1 MKEYFKVLNKEY
13 FLDLDEV
20 IKCVEQG
27 EGEINIGKFDLLRM
41 WIDQFISLNDN
52 DINEATN
59 TSEPLSDSGKILW
72 NTLLNYNIIK
82 EIKENKTFFKPKTK

>member
-41 WIDQFISLNDN
+41 WIDQFISLNDL
-52 DINEATN
+52 DINEATEQ
-59 TSEPLSDSGKILW
+59 SESLSDSGKLLW
-72 NTLLNYNIIK
+72 NTLLHYDIIK

>member
-41 WIDQFISLNDN
+41 WIDQFISLNDLA
-52 DINEATN
+52 INEATEQ
-59 TSEPLSDSGKILW
+59 SEPLSDSGKLLW
-72 NTLLNYNIIK
+72 NTLLHYNIIK

>member
-41 WIDQFISLNDN
+41 WIDQFISLNDLA
-52 DINEATN
+52 INEATEQ
-59 TSEPLSDSGKILW
+59 SEPLSDSGKLLW
-72 NTLLNYNIIK
+72 NTLLHYSIIK